1 MLSRKAK
8 FGKRIRE
15 GAVATV
21 RFTSHLA
28 RHRPTPVLEAE
39 GGSVAEVLEA
49 ALSTDP
55 LLRGYILDEQGRL
68 RRHVNVYLDGTL
80 IADRL
85 RLSDRVGP
93 AAEIYVLQALSG
105 G

>member
-1 MLSRKAK
+1 M
-8 FGKRIRE
+8 
-15 GAVATV
+15 ATI

-49 ALSTDP
+49 ALATDP
-55 LLRGYILDEQGRL
+55 LLRGYVLDEQGRL
-68 RRHVNVYLDGTL
+68 RRHVNVYLDGAL
-80 IADRL
+80 IGDRL
-85 RLSDRVGP
+85 RLSDAVRPGS
-93 AAEIYVLQALSG
+93 EIYILQALSG

>member
-1 MLSRKAK
+1 M
-8 FGKRIRE
+8 
-15 GAVATV
+15 ATV

-55 LLRGYILDEQGRL
+55 LLRGYVLDEQGRL